1 MPYAG
6 NSRQSTKIPL
16 RAVHFALE
24 MLRFVRE
31 KQSTMTVSCQ
41 DSSTSSQRLSDASQG
56 NPLRARGSQMPL
68 RATHFEPEAL
78 RCPTQEIVVN
88 RLFPVEGHPNPSH

>member
-56 NPLRARGSQMPL
+56 NPLRARGSQMPYAGNSRQSTISCRRASKPFSL
-68 RATHFEPEAL
+68 RGLQGPYH
-78 RCPTQEIVVN
+78 
-88 RLFPVEGHPNPSH
+88 